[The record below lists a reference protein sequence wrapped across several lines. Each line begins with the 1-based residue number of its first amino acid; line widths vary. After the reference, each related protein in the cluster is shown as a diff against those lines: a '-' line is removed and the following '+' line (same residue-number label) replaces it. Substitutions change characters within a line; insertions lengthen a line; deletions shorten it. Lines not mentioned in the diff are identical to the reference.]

1 MASTSGPASGR
12 KRDLLW
18 VLGLMRVLR
27 PGVNLELHAQAPAE
41 PAFGKHPLHRP
52 FDHTRRPLLEH
63 PARGHLFEAAGI
75 AGMPPVE
82 LLLRLAAG
90 QTHLLRV
97 DHHHK
102 ITGVGERRVGRA
114 MLPHQHPRH
123 DRREPTQCLPL
134 GVHQDPLAVR
144 LGLFTDVGAHPP
156 SLHEKGPRSC
166 SASRSLWQGPPSTVK
181 SYLLWGIHPPGRGGP
196 ITAAAPSAV
205 RAPPSGRAGGLAPGG
220 TPPTPPPPSTP
231 PWP

>member
-27 PGVNLELHAQAPAE
+27 PGVDLELHAQAPPE
-41 PAFGKHPLHRP
+41 TAFGKHPLHRP
-52 FDHTRRPLLEH
+52 FNHTRRPLLEH
-63 PARGHLFEAAGI
+63 PARGHLLEAAGI

-102 ITGVGERRVGRA
+102 ITGVSERRVGRA
-114 MLPHQHPRH
+114 MLSHQHPRH
-123 DRREPTQCLPL
+123 GRGEPTQSLPL
-134 GVHQDPLAVR
+134 GIHQDPLAVR

-166 SASRSLWQGPPSTVK
+166 SARRSLWQVPASTVK
-181 SYLLWGIHPPGRGGP
+181 SYLLWGIHHRGRGGP
-196 ITAAAPSAV
+196 ITAGAPSGG
-205 RAPPSGRAGGLAPGG
+205 RAPPSGHAGGWPPDE
-220 TPPTPPPPSTP
+220 TPPTPPTRSPRR
-231 PWP
+231 